1 MDFRFSNQQEALEQK
16 CKAFAEQEIAPY
28 VQRIEED
35 RDFRQGVFRKMAH
48 EGLFSLSV
56 SSDPNAAKDTIAY
69 LLGLKA
75 MAKVDAGM
83 AVMMSVTNM
92 VAEAINAHGT
102 RHLKEK
108 YLKCVREGRCVPL
121 AIAVTEKWAGSDAK
135 TLEMKATLNSTG
147 THYVIEGDKRFI
159 TNGDVAGAIL
169 VLARTEPNPDGHD
182 ITAFLVDHGTPGLSV
197 FKRESK
203 LGLLS
208 ADLVAMRFDRCQIP
222 VEQRLG
228 EEGQGFKIAMN
239 ALDTGRTTIAAI
251 ALGIAEAAYEAA
263 LNYSKERHQ
272 FGPAISEHQA
282 IAFKLADMQVKL
294 SAAELM
300 LFKAAWLKDSG
311 HPFTLEAS
319 QAKLFC
325 SEISNEIASDALQI
339 HGGYG
344 YTKDY
349 HVEKY
354 FRDARV
360 TTLYEG
366 TSEIMRLIISRAILS
381 ADL

>member
-1 MDFRFSNQQEALEQK
+1 MDFRFSPEQEALEQK
-16 CKAFAEQEIAPY
+16 CRAFATQEIAPHI
-28 VQRIEED
+28 QRIEED
-35 RDFRQGVFRKMAH
+35 HDFRKTVFQKMAH

-56 SSDPNAAKDTIAY
+56 TSSDIIGY

-75 MAKVDAGM
+75 MARVDAGM
-83 AVMMSVTNM
+83 AVSMSVTNM
-92 VAEAINAHGT
+92 VAEAINTHGSK
-102 RHLKEK
+102 LQKDK
-108 YLKCVREGRCVPL
+108 YLKCVSEGKCVPL

-135 TLEMKATLNSTG
+135 SLQMTAKLNASG
-147 THYVIEGDKRFI
+147 THYIIEGDKRFI
-159 TNGDVAGAIL
+159 TNGEVAGAIL
-169 VLARTEPNPDGHD
+169 VLAKTEPTSDGHD

-197 FKRESK
+197 FKREST
-203 LGLLS
+203 LGLFS
-208 ADLVAMRFDRCQIP
+208 ADLVAMRFDQCHIP

-228 EEGQGFKIAMN
+228 SPGQGFKIALN
-239 ALDTGRTTIAAI
+239 ALDTGRMTIAAI
-251 ALGIAEAAYEAA
+251 ALGIAEAAYDAA

-272 FGPAISEHQA
+272 FGSAISEHQA

-294 SAAELM
+294 SASELI
-300 LFKAAWLKDSG
+300 LFKAAWLKDGG

-344 YTKDY
+344 YTKEY
-349 HVEKY
+349 LVEKY